1 VIPLTPRPVFSLA
14 AIAPRS
20 THFLAAL
27 IMGFG
32 LAPWSSPIVQAQSLM
47 GRSRQIQPAQ
57 PQPAQ
62 IQPAQIQPT
71 QTALL
76 RPGSW
81 QEASFPVEQFQTY
94 TSPFG
99 YRRLASGSDPEFHS
113 GLDMAAPEGSY
124 IRSWWL
130 GTVKAVSDQGRCGTS
145 ITIQSGNW
153 EHIYC
158 HMSGRVAIVNGQ
170 RTLVDREGG
179 LQLQE
184 GQLIPT
190 GSRIG
195 RVGMTGRTS
204 GPHLHWGLKFNGQW
218 VDPSRVLQA
227 MYDGLAQSSGGQTG
241 TEGRSRS

>member
-1 VIPLTPRPVFSLA
+1 MLGL
-14 AIAPRS
+14 
-20 THFLAAL
+20 
-27 IMGFG
+27 G
-32 LAPWSSPIVQAQSLM
+32 LAILAHVLLTSPIAQAQWVT
-47 GRSRQIQPAQ
+47 QPS
-57 PQPAQ
+57 PPH
-62 IQPAQIQPT
+62 

-76 RPGSW
+76 RPSVW
-81 QEASFPVEQFQTY
+81 QQASFPVENFQTY

-99 YRRLASGSDPEFHS
+99 YRRLVSGREPEFHS

-124 IRSWWL
+124 IRSWWR
-130 GTVKAVSDQGRCGTS
+130 GTVKAVADQGRCGTS

-158 HMSGRVAIVNGQ
+158 HMSGHVELINGQ
-170 RTLVDREGG
+170 PMLLDREGG
-179 LQLQE
+179 IQLTE
-184 GQLIPT
+184 GQAITT

-227 MYDGLAQSSGGQTG
+227 MADGTAQAASSARNSPPSQNWSRS
-241 TEGRSRS
+241 GRS